1 MVALHDGLERAE
13 WLVFHGAID
22 EAVPLL
28 DAAENLS
35 GRSAIYA
42 AWLKGVALGA
52 CGQYGKAL
60 EVVEGITQGTPEYS
74 MARSLRASLLRQ
86 LGSHDLAVVADREA
100 MANAATP
107 GAAIEAMTG
116 LAADAVGLQE
126 ALTASTMLGQAR
138 SLLQKVAADPAN
150 APIWW
155 RHSVRVS
162 WVECE
167 VALLESRYPD
177 AVTYAT
183 TALDAAESAN
193 APRHVAK
200 SLLFLAVSKIE
211 AGQREQAVPD
221 LRRSLM
227 LSGSMGLLAVE
238 WPTHAVLA
246 ALLKGGDPQAA
257 HTHFVAANAITDTV
271 RQGLTGDLAQ
281 RWAERDDI
289 LALRREAS

>member
-1 MVALHDGLERAE
+1 MVVLHEGLERAE

-22 EAVPLL
+22 EAVLLL

-42 AWLKGVALGA
+42 AWLKGLHRGVWA
-52 CGQYGKAL
+52 
-60 EVVEGITQGTPEYS
+60 VRQGPRGRGRHHAGNPEYS

-116 LAADAVGLQE
+116 LAADAVGLAGR

-162 WVECE
+162 WVEVRWPCW
-167 VALLESRYPD
+167 SR
-177 AVTYAT
+177 AT
-183 TALDAAESAN
+183 RT
-193 APRHVAK
+193 P
-200 SLLFLAVSKIE
+200 
-211 AGQREQAVPD
+211 
-221 LRRSLM
+221 
-227 LSGSMGLLAVE
+227 
-238 WPTHAVLA
+238 
-246 ALLKGGDPQAA
+246 
-257 HTHFVAANAITDTV
+257 
-271 RQGLTGDLAQ
+271 
-281 RWAERDDI
+281 
-289 LALRREAS
+289 